1 LQNFFHF
8 DTDTAITQKQVY
20 NLNAI
25 LPNTIVIKAI
35 YEVPATAHCR
45 FDATTRSYIYKL
57 HTQKDPFLEGRS
69 WYYPFPIDF
78 NLLNQATQTLLN
90 FTHYESFSKKNTS
103 YYQYDSSTYVKPG
116 IKMRMI
122 CPVHGEFWQK
132 PELHLNGSGCKKC
145 TAKSGGVGGPGA
157 YTNSMFVKNP
167 ELKNKEAYFYVLKL
181 VDLDETNFIKIGITV
196 NFKNRLKRHSKS
208 HPRMVPVYSRRSTLQ
223 ECLNLE
229 REIKNKYRHLK
240 YTPKINTNSGGLKT
254 ESFKMEIMNEFFKIE

>member
-1 LQNFFHF
+1 VYVNSTKKICILCPIHGYFHQRPY
-8 DTDTAITQKQVY
+8 DH
-20 NLNAI
+20 LGGSG
-25 LPNTIVIKAI
+25 
-35 YEVPATAHCR
+35 CR
-45 FDATTRSYIYKL
+45 
-57 HTQKDPFLEGRS
+57 QC
-69 WYYPFPIDF
+69 
-78 NLLNQATQTLLN
+78 NTLLKIRPWEDV
-90 FTHYESFSKKNTS
+90 YKSFPKKNTS